1 MPRRRKSQKQMILEM
16 LESGAKVTPMSALN
30 SCGVFRLAAVILDLR
45 QMGHNIQ
52 TNNVKS
58 HTGNSY
64 AEYTLA

>member
-30 SCGVFRLAAVILDLR
+30 SCGVFRLAAVIFDLR

-58 HTGNSY
+58 HTGNS
-64 AEYTLA
+64 